1 MTLQIATE
9 LERETSLFNLN
20 PKLAPENPIPAC
32 YDDSWEVFKWV
43 ASHGSGS
50 GSDPWL
56 TNDADF
62 NRVFVA
68 RDSAGANIGH
78 DIVSRVGSDQDGVGM
93 EISGLVLVHP
103 YFGGDEVSPMMK
115 VLYPGISG
123 YADPRYN
130 PAANPGLIGKIKCG
144 KVMVCVAEKDGIKDR
159 GVKYYEVLK
168 KSEYQGEVEIV
179 ETLGEAHV
187 FHLFNQT
194 SEIAGQLMKIIT
206 SFLNN

>member
-9 LERETSLFNLN
+9 LERETSLFHLN
-20 PKLAPENPIPAC
+20 PKSAPVSSYPTRKLPVLIYVHGGAFSIGSAFSEFYTNYVSSLVASSNVIAVSADYRLAPENPIPAC

-68 RDSAGANIGH
+68 GDSAGANIGH

-93 EISGLVLVHP
+93 EISGLVLVHI
-103 YFGGDEVSPMMK
+103 
-115 VLYPGISG
+115 L
-123 YADPRYN
+123 A
-130 PAANPGLIGKIKCG
+130 
-144 KVMVCVAEKDGIKDR
+144 VMR
-159 GVKYYEVLK
+159 
-168 KSEYQGEVEIV
+168 
-179 ETLGEAHV
+179 
-187 FHLFNQT
+187 
-194 SEIAGQLMKIIT
+194 
-206 SFLNN
+206 